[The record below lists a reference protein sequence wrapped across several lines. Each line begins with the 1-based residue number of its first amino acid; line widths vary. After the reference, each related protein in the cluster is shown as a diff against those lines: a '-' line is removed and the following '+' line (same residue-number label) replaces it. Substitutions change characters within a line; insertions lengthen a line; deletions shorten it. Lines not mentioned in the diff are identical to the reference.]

1 MNHLAH
7 MQTLFY
13 KGKIVLKTIHN
24 QTQNFYASNYV
35 LIRACAFLLL
45 EIRAVEEMYVFIY
58 LFIYLLRD
66 RHFIILLCPNII
78 PKHSYS

>member
-7 MQTLFY
+7 IQTLFY

-24 QTQNFYASNYV
+24 QTFGKTQNFYASKYV
-35 LIRACAFLLL
+35 LIRDCAFLRL

-58 LFIYLLRD
+58 FLCD
-66 RHFIILLCPNII
+66 RHDYFIILLCPNII
-78 PKHSYS
+78 PKHS

>member
-24 QTQNFYASNYV
+24 QTFGKTQNLCASNYV
-35 LIRACAFLLL
+35 LIRDCAFLLL

-58 LFIYLLRD
+58 
-66 RHFIILLCPNII
+66 HFCVTDMTIL
-78 PKHSYS
+78 